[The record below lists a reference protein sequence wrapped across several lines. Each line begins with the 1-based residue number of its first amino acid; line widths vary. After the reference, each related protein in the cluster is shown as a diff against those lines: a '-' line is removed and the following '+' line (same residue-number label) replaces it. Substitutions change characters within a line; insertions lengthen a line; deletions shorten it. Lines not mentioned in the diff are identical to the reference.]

1 MLAKLYVYNA
11 QKILIGKVERKPD
24 GYAFRYAKSYLDR
37 SDALSLNPIHLPL
50 IDKVFFSK
58 FLDRDEN
65 FSGILSVFGD
75 ALPGGWGK
83 AVLNAQARRKLT
95 TLEFLLENQQDRVG
109 YLVFSQFMKFPN
121 IEHSKIREPFQW
133 EEILMAKEQFER
145 NNQMNP
151 LFSEL
156 FKQGASQGGARPKLS
171 VVKDDQLYLA
181 KLPSIQ
187 DYENKAQIEHG
198 TLALAKSIGIHVA
211 ESLIMPVGINQDI
224 FLTKRFDYSGIGKLP
239 FLSMKSILAVDH
251 NNDASYGNFALEIKR
266 LNGGKDSVE
275 IYRRMVFN
283 AMVSNHDDHYLNHG
297 LILKEGEW
305 RLSPAYDVVAGEG
318 FRRTLAI
325 NAGLKGTS
333 PCRDNLLSE
342 ANKFSLS
349 MSEAK
354 DIIDEMALS
363 IHNNWQNVFKEN
375 QVDDDVVQSIKWAI
389 LHDFS

>member
-133 EEILMAKEQFER
+133 EEILMAKKQFER

-297 LILKEGEW
+297 LIWKEGEW